1 MDWDDITDY
10 ATESFKEFMW
20 GVTPKETLRRAS
32 LEIKSSVRKLDR
44 DKAVLTQKE
53 AKLIQDLKRLAPRA
67 HSAGE
72 LKPIAM
78 SISRTRK
85 GIQQIN
91 NMQFTMDGLQQQL
104 LQSETSTTINSVL
117 QATTQALAMVSGMND
132 PRNIS
137 NTLAQFQLQKF
148 KQEESQSLLDDVQNE
163 DEEVDAADMISQLQ
177 EEVGFDLAFQ
187 LPTAKRTDTTLQ
199 QVQEDPELVE
209 LLDRLDVLKGGARG
223 A

>member
-1 MDWDDITDY
+1 MDWDDVSEY
-10 ATESFKEFMW
+10 VSESVQEFLW
-20 GVTPKETLRRAS
+20 GVTPKETLRRAT

-53 AKLIQDLKRLAPRA
+53 AKLIETLKRLAPRA
-67 HSAGE
+67 HSTAE

-78 SISRTRK
+78 SIARTRK
-85 GIQQIN
+85 SVQQIN

-104 LQSETSTTINSVL
+104 LHSETSTTINSVL

-177 EEVGFDLAFQ
+177 EEVGFELAFQ
-187 LPTAKRTDTTLQ
+187 LPSAQRKEANQEAAR
-199 QVQEDPELVE
+199 EDPELLE
-209 LLDRLDVLKGGARG
+209 LMDRLDILKRT
-223 A
+223 